1 MGDPS
6 SAPSRSLL
14 PLPVALGSRRRAPRL
29 AAALLVAGLLGGTL
43 APADAVSRAGT
54 DAVFD
59 SLLRRPGAALRA
71 ARDLAAEGKM
81 KQAEALLARVAERHP
96 LIADYAEWL
105 RLRILVE
112 GKRWR
117 EAADLGVWRH
127 SESPLEADFARLLGD
142 AHAALGDE
150 VGARGL
156 WDTARRATSDE
167 NEAAALLVAIA
178 RSHERT
184 GNEAAAASAYLDV
197 WARYPLAPVAGEATQ
212 RLGALERELG
222 RPLRNAAQERSRG
235 DTFFRSNRNQ
245 EALAAY
251 DRALTSRSLSP
262 GERGLAQRQ
271 RAETLFRMRRYPEAA
286 EAFAALPQ
294 DDEIQIARARC
305 FARSGDVE
313 GAARELEKIGQQSRG
328 EQGARARLLA
338 GLLLDGEGETERA
351 LELFDAVV
359 RTGGTSNWADEA
371 LWQLGWN
378 AYRDGRFADAMGHF
392 ARLEARARDPLI
404 ALRPRYWRAR
414 AAQRADL
421 AGHDAEL
428 AAIARSYPLSYYG
441 WRASMLVEGD
451 EGTLER
457 GVVPAGTAALS
468 DAALARPEILLE
480 ADLREQ
486 ALAELDR
493 LFPRVRGLAD
503 RLALAELY
511 ADAGVEHRAQRL
523 MMDAYEG
530 ALSRAP
536 TDGEA
541 EVWWHAWPLPWP
553 DDVRE
558 LASKGGG
565 VEPALVYAVMREESG
580 YRPSALS
587 VAGARGLLQLMPET
601 ATRLARE
608 AGLPEPSPDSLFEP
622 RLNLDL
628 GSRYLAQ
635 LLARFG
641 GRASAAI
648 ASYNAGPHAV
658 ARWLEGS
665 ALADDEWVE
674 AIPYEQTR
682 AYTKRVLRSLHAYRV
697 LY

>member
-6 SAPSRSLL
+6 SAPSRSFL
-14 PLPVALGSRRRAPRL
+14 PLPVAPGSRRRAPRL
-29 AAALLVAGLLGGTL
+29 AAALLLAVLVGGTL
-43 APADAVSRAGT
+43 APAEAVLPAGADAASE
-54 DAVFD
+54 

-71 ARDLAAEGKM
+71 ARDLATEGKVG
-81 KQAEALLARVAERHP
+81 KAEALLSRVAERHP

-112 GKRWR
+112 DKRWR

-142 AHAALGDE
+142 AHAELGDE

-156 WDTARRATSDE
+156 WDTARRATSNED
-167 NEAAALLVAIA
+167 EAAALLVAIA
-178 RSHERT
+178 NSHERT
-184 GNEAAAASAYLDV
+184 GDEAAAASAYLDV
-197 WARYPLAPVAGEATQ
+197 WARYPLAPVAGEATE
-212 RLGALERELG
+212 RLAALERRLG
-222 RPLRNAAQERSRG
+222 RPLRNAAQERRRG
-235 DTFFRSNRNQ
+235 DTFFRSNRNE

-251 DRALTSRSLSP
+251 DRALASHSLSP
-262 GERGLAQRQ
+262 GERGPALRQ

-286 EAFAALPQ
+286 EAFAAAPQ
-294 DDEIQIARARC
+294 DDETRIARARC
-305 FARSGDVE
+305 FARSGDVA
-313 GAARELEKIGQQSRG
+313 GAARELETIGQQSRG

-351 LELFDAVV
+351 SELFDAVV
-359 RTGGTSNWADEA
+359 RTGGASNWADEA

-378 AYRDGRFADAMGHF
+378 AYREGRFTEAMGHF
-392 ARLEARARDPLI
+392 ARLEARTRDPLV

-414 AAQRADL
+414 AAQRAGR

-428 AAIARSYPLSYYG
+428 AAIARGYPLSYYG
-441 WRASMLVEGD
+441 WRAGMLVEGD

-457 GVVPAGTAALS
+457 GVVPAGTVALS
-468 DAALARPEILLE
+468 SAALARPEILLE

-486 ALAELDR
+486 ALAELNL
-493 LFPRVRGLAD
+493 LFPRARGLTD

-511 ADAGVEHRAQRL
+511 GDAGEEHRAQRL

-530 ALSRAP
+530 ALARLPTEGAP
-536 TDGEA
+536 

-553 DDVRE
+553 DDVQE
-558 LASKGGG
+558 LAAKGGG

-601 ATRLARE
+601 ATRVARE
-608 AGLPEPSPDSLFEP
+608 AGLPEPSPESLFQP
-622 RLNLDL
+622 RVNLDL

-658 ARWLEGS
+658 ARWLENS

-674 AIPYEQTR
+674 SIPYEQTR